1 MAGGVEWDAAIP
13 LPGGGILAAVLIVG
27 QSRVVTMAPG
37 KDPVPLLETTEE
49 TRGPL
54 AMLGRDR
61 VLLILGSPPNQSLAI
76 VSLADGRL
84 VRRLEHVDGGTVQAV
99 AGSPD
104 GKTVYYAAADAVW
117 VADAA
122 GGTPRRFHA
131 GNGVAIDPGSRYA
144 VVSISDQAGVHLVR
158 VPLNGEAEQ
167 EIPVRSDRFR
177 ISPSHTLMSNAVD
190 ASGRMFVGIAP
201 VSWFYPVGILDPRT
215 GELAKVWPD
224 IEADMWGGWTD
235 DGRVLAGSRESRS
248 VLWRFTRAK

>member
-1 MAGGVEWDAAIP
+1 M
-13 LPGGGILAAVLIVG
+13 
-27 QSRVVTMAPG
+27 
-37 KDPVPLLETTEE
+37 
-49 TRGPL
+49 
-54 AMLGRDR
+54 
-61 VLLILGSPPNQSLAI
+61 
-76 VSLADGRL
+76 
-84 VRRLEHVDGGTVQAV
+84 DGGAVQAL

-104 GKTVYYAAADAVW
+104 GKTVYYATADVIWA
-117 VADAA
+117 ADAA
-122 GGTPRRFHA
+122 GGTPKKFHA

-190 ASGRMFVGIAP
+190 ASGRMIVGIAP

-215 GELAKVWPD
+215 GELAKVWSD
-224 IEADMWGGWTD
+224 IEGDMWGGWTD